1 MNHKTDITIILDRS
15 GSMAAIADDTIG
27 GFNTFLEEQQK
38 LSGDA
43 TLTLVKFDDQ
53 YEVEYSSKSMKDVP
67 KLSKETFKPRGSTA
81 LLDAIGTTIDD
92 IDSRLLGL
100 KEEQR
105 PDRMVVAIVTDGY
118 ENASHKFTKLQ
129 INQKISHKRDAHQWQ
144 FFFIGANQDAIQEG
158 HSIGIL
164 AGQTLAYKCSKAGT
178 VEAYSAMNLFVSNA
192 RTSPVNVAY
201 SMTNEDRK
209 KAEDSK

>member
-1 MNHKTDITIILDRS
+1 MNHKVDITIILDRS

-53 YEVEYSSKSMKDVP
+53 YEVEYYRKSMKDVP
-67 KLSKETFKPRGSTA
+67 KLSKETFKPRGATA

-92 IDSRLLGL
+92 IDTRLAGL
-100 KEEQR
+100 KKRQR
-105 PDRMVVAIVTDGY
+105 PDRMVVAVITDGH
-118 ENASHKFTKLQ
+118 ENASYKFTKLQ
-129 INQKISHKRDAHQWQ
+129 INRRISHKRDVHQWQ

-158 HSIGIL
+158 HHIGIPV
-164 AGQTLAYKCSKAGT
+164 GQTLTYKSSAGGTIAAYAALNT
-178 VEAYSAMNLFVSNA
+178 LVDNA
-192 RTSPVNVAY
+192 RTNSVNTAY
-201 SMTNEDRK
+201 NMTGEDRK